1 MDEAKAK
8 KMQFSECS
16 QSISIAL
23 EKVVITS
30 KEELSEQEKQRER
43 QRVYKLAKNG
53 LLIIIVKNL
62 FGGLSDILVRS
73 LPNIEPLT
81 LSLLRSLLSLSLL
94 LPLGLIII
102 SAFGNIPNTI
112 LSNYRLLVKH
122 Y

>member
-1 MDEAKAK
+1 
-8 KMQFSECS
+8 MQFSECS

-23 EKVVITS
+23 EKVVMTS
-30 KEELSEQEKQRER
+30 KEELTEQEKQRER